1 MTDKIIN
8 DTNLLNP
15 LKLKPNIDD
24 MDLKKNVVGLNIK
37 FDKPKNSDL
46 YIINDGTKKKFL
58 KNIKLIEALIIRKKI
73 IYD

>member
-24 MDLKKNVVGLNIK
+24 MDLTKNVVGLK
-37 FDKPKNSDL
+37 S
-46 YIINDGTKKKFL
+46 
-58 KNIKLIEALIIRKKI
+58 
-73 IYD
+73 